1 MLKTG
6 AQHLDSLRDG
16 RVVYVGN
23 ELIGDV
29 TAHPAFRN
37 AARSVAAI
45 YDMKADPGNRDVMVH
60 EEGGIGYSAYLLQAR
75 TPADLVKRFNA
86 HKRIADLSY
95 GLLGRSPDHVTS
107 FVTGM
112 SLRPEVFGQYRDNLV
127 NYYHHM
133 RDNDI
138 YAAYAVVPPQAARN
152 PDFYQKQ
159 NIPVPTLHVV
169 REEADGVVISGMKM
183 LATGA
188 VLANEIW
195 IGNLVPLAP
204 DQLAQSITCAV
215 PCNAPGLS
223 LWSRK
228 PFEQHAQTEFEN
240 PLAHRFDETD
250 SMLLCDE
257 VKVPWSRVFVHNDA
271 VLARNIYI
279 QTAGHA
285 YGNHQSNIRYLS
297 KLQLIVGLA
306 SRITQSS
313 GADQVPAVR
322 ETLGRLAA
330 LEATLSG
337 LIAGQLQSA
346 EAFPTADFLCPNRRF
361 VYAALN
367 WCTESNSAIVDQLRE
382 FCGGSVFQMPADIS
396 VLRDPVLRD
405 KFETYWASPQM
416 GAVARMKLF
425 KLAWDLVGSEFAGRH
440 QQYEKFY
447 AGASFV
453 VRNYSFMH
461 ADWDGLHA
469 VVDGLLESYDV
480 PQELAAASVP
490 NLARVA

>member
-6 AQHLDSLRDG
+6 AEHLASLRDG
-16 RVVYVGN
+16 RVIY
-23 ELIGDV
+23 IGDERVDDV
-29 TAHPAFRN
+29 TTHPAFRN
-37 AARSVAAI
+37 AAASIAAI
-45 YDMKADPGNRDVMVH
+45 YDMKAAPEARDVTSFK
-60 EEGGIGYSAYLLQAR
+60 EGGERFSSYFLQAR
-75 TPADLVKRFNA
+75 TKQDLERRYA
-86 HKRIADLSY
+86 THKRIADLSY
-95 GLLGRSPDHVTS
+95 GMLGRSPDHVTS

-112 SLRPEVFGQYRDNLV
+112 SLRPEVFGPFAANITA
-127 NYYHHM
+127 YYHHM
-133 RDNDI
+133 RSNDI
-138 YAAYAVVPPQAARN
+138 FAAYAVVPPQAARN

-169 REEADGVVISGMKM
+169 REDAEGVVISGMKM

-188 VLANEIW
+188 VFANEVW

-204 DQLAQSITCAV
+204 DQLAQSITCAI

-228 PFEQHAQTEFEN
+228 PFERHAANAFES

-250 SMLLCDE
+250 SMLICDE
-257 VKVPWSRVFVHNDA
+257 VKVPWERVFVHNDA

-279 QTAGHA
+279 QTAGHV
-285 YGNHQSNIRYLS
+285 YGNHQSNIRYLA

-306 SRITQSS
+306 SRITQAS

-322 ETLGRLAA
+322 EALGRLAA
-330 LEATLSG
+330 QEATLAG
-337 LIAGQLQSA
+337 LIQGQVQAA
-346 EAFPTADFLCPNRRF
+346 EAWPVPGALAPNRRF

-367 WCTESNSAIVDQLRE
+367 WCTENNTALIDQLRE
-382 FCGGSVFQMPADIS
+382 FCGGGVFQMPADIS
-396 VLRDPVLRD
+396 VMRDPALRHT
-405 KFETYWASPQM
+405 FETYWATPQLD
-416 GAVARMKLF
+416 AVARMKLF

-453 VRNYSFMH
+453 VRNYSHSH
-461 ADWDGLHA
+461 ADWDGFHA
-469 VVDGLLESYDV
+469 VVDGLLDSYGLPEDV
-480 PQELAAASVP
+480 AVSQTA
-490 NLARVA
+490 